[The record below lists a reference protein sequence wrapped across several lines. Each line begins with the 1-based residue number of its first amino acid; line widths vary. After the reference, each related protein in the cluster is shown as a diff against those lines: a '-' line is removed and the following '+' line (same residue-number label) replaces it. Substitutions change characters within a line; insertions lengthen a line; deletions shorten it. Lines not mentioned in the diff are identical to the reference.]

1 MNFGFNKILIIH
13 IHSKIASPSAVLILL
28 LMFTCMRIIEY
39 TSYHGIRCGL
49 G

>member
-13 IHSKIASPSAVLILL
+13 IHSKASPSAVLILL